1 MKATDKKYTKLL
13 ELTCKF
19 LMGWTEQVAW
29 CQRVKVRNPNPIL
42 QMPSTV
48 R

>member
-1 MKATDKKYTKLL
+1 MKTTDKKYTKLL

-19 LMGWTEQVAW
+19 LMGWTEQVAR
-29 CQRVKVRNPNPIL
+29 CQRVKVNNPNPIL
-42 QMPSTV
+42 LMPSTV